1 MSERQSEI
9 GGRNAKYVLVVL
21 VIVYIFNFIDR
32 QILSILAEEIK
43 ADLGVSDADM
53 GFLYGTAFAVF
64 YAVFGIPLGKLADVW
79 VRKSL
84 ISVGLSF
91 WSLMTALSG
100 TAQSFGGL
108 AVFRFGVGVGEAS
121 ATPAAYSILS
131 DYFSPRVRATV
142 LALYSSGAYIGI
154 GLGLLIG
161 GLWVDFW
168 KTHYPGDAP
177 FGLQAWQAAFFVVG
191 LPGLLMALWV
201 RTLREPQRGISEGV
215 TQSDDPHPFRAALT
229 ELMTVLPPFTI
240 VAAARGRVLAG
251 NLVGMTVVTV
261 ITSGLISW
269 LGSPSQWI
277 ALGLGVYAAFS
288 WVLVMARRDPPAF
301 ALMFRSRAFV
311 LCCVGFSSIGF
322 VGYGIGFW
330 MAPFM
335 LRVHNADLAQAAT
348 LLGMGVALG
357 GLIGVTFGGWSS
369 DRLRRRTPHGRLYI
383 GVAAALLS
391 TPVAILFLT
400 TSSIWLAYASSF
412 AFSIFSALFAG
423 AAASTINDLVLPR
436 MRASA
441 SAFYILVFTFVGL
454 ALGPYSIGQMS
465 DALTASGI
473 DSGEALRQA
482 MLSSLVMFTVTVIA
496 LLLAS
501 RYLASEE
508 ASRLER
514 ARAAGELI

>member
-1 MSERQSEI
+1 M
-9 GGRNAKYVLVVL
+9 
-21 VIVYIFNFIDR
+21 
-32 QILSILAEEIK
+32 
-43 ADLGVSDADM
+43 
-53 GFLYGTAFAVF
+53 
-64 YAVFGIPLGKLADVW
+64 
-79 VRKSL
+79 
-84 ISVGLSF
+84 
-91 WSLMTALSG
+91 
-100 TAQSFGGL
+100 
-108 AVFRFGVGVGEAS
+108 
-121 ATPAAYSILS
+121 
-131 DYFSPRVRATV
+131 
-142 LALYSSGAYIGI
+142 
-154 GLGLLIG
+154 
-161 GLWVDFW
+161 
-168 KTHYPGDAP
+168 
-177 FGLQAWQAAFFVVG
+177 
-191 LPGLLMALWV
+191 
-201 RTLREPQRGISEGV
+201 
-215 TQSDDPHPFRAALT
+215 
-229 ELMTVLPPFTI
+229 
-240 VAAARGRVLAG
+240 
-251 NLVGMTVVTV
+251 
-261 ITSGLISW
+261 
-269 LGSPSQWI
+269 
-277 ALGLGVYAAFS
+277 
-288 WVLVMARRDPPAF
+288 
-301 ALMFRSRAFV
+301 MFRSRAFV

-369 DRLRRRTPHGRLYI
+369 DRLRRRTPNGRLYI
-383 GVAAALLS
+383 GIAAALLS

-501 RYLASEE
+501 RYLGSEE